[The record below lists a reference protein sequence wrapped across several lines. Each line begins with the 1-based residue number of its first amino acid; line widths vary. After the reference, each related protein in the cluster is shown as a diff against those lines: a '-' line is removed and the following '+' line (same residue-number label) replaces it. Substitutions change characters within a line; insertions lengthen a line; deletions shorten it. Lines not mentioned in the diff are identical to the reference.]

1 MLGYF
6 SLNFFMTPKKLIFAL
21 WTTVVLVALVVML
34 TPSNDGYREFAATQ
48 IAPAKPVAASAP
60 ADLPIAAAKKEA
72 NPAASASPVAAPA
85 ISLSGVSALL
95 ADASRATSPAAAPS
109 APIVANAK
117 PVATDEA
124 SKNPKPAE
132 TSGQWR
138 RASTVSKAEIEAAVV
153 RDEMTPQTATAFRSA
168 CNHDHDL
175 HFDAKGKPLYACS
188 MQIQV
193 GPDTTPITS
202 TPSYPLADTFKLHSR
217 STATRKIYLDF
228 NGHLTIG
235 TQWNVGRS
243 ATLTTPPFSLDAD
256 PAFSDAEKAVVQESF
271 RRIAEHFAPWD
282 VDVTT
287 EDPGVESLRKTST
300 GDLAYGIRVVIGPK
314 AFATGAAGIAYL
326 NSFNDSIDTPCFT
339 FADTGWSAATIAGV
353 TSHEVGHTVSLVHQG
368 QNPGDGEYFGGHGT
382 GALSWSPIMGN
393 GLRPVNQWAKGEYQ
407 DASSTQD
414 NLVAITTASSGIP
427 LVADDHGD
435 TEASATVV
443 PGTSVTG
450 GGVISSAS
458 DYDVFKIT
466 AGRGNVV
473 ITPKVSLTA
482 PNLRLEISVVSSTG
496 AILGTYTGAGTAG
509 NMAPAPITFFAPV
522 GGVYYLVFYGIGNGN
537 GVTEGYTDYGS
548 IGYYSFAASWQDFVQ
563 KPVAV
568 ITSDRTGGVRPVTVA
583 FDGGTSSDP
592 DGVVVGYS
600 WNFGDPAS
608 AGDNTS
614 TLRNPSHTYAAPGT
628 YTASLVVTDNQGNAS
643 AAATKVIT
651 VSGTALPNSVHVGS
665 MTGSWVRR
673 TNVEVAGTAII
684 RAVNQYG
691 QPLRYIAVY
700 VTVTGSASGKSAA
713 KTDANG
719 YVTIQMPKQR
729 SANPSTYTFTVTRL
743 VYQGYPYN
751 AAENLPL
758 PASVTI
764 TR

>member
-1 MLGYF
+1 MRPRRLIVLF
-6 SLNFFMTPKKLIFAL
+6 SLLFLTLIAGVSYL
-21 WTTVVLVALVVML
+21 SRSGEYV
-34 TPSNDGYREFAATQ
+34 EFAPVDVAVQ
-48 IAPAKPVAASAP
+48 VAPAAAPVA
-60 ADLPIAAAKKEA
+60 
-72 NPAASASPVAAPA
+72 PAASVSLAPAAPAVPVAAPA
-85 ISLSGVSALL
+85 VSLSGVSALL

-109 APIVANAK
+109 APMAGSTK
-117 PVATDEA
+117 PAATDEA

-132 TSGQWR
+132 TFGQWR
-138 RASTVSKAEIEAAVV
+138 RASTVSKAEIEAAVQ
-153 RDEMTPQTATAFRSA
+153 RDAMTPETAVAFRSA
-168 CNHDHDL
+168 CAHDHDL

-202 TPSYPLADTFKLHSR
+202 TPSYPLANTFKLHSR

-228 NGHLTIG
+228 DGHLTIG
-235 TQWNVGRS
+235 TQWNAGRS
-243 ATLTTPPFSLDAD
+243 ATLTTPPFSSDAD
-256 PAFSDAEKAVVQESF
+256 PAFSDAEKAIIQESF

-287 EDPGVESLRKTST
+287 EDPGVEGLRKTGA

-314 AFATGAAGIAYL
+314 AFTTSAAGIAYL

-339 FADTGWSAATIAGV
+339 FAEAGWSAALIAGV

-414 NLVAITTASSGIP
+414 NLVAIANTNSGIP
-427 LVADDHGD
+427 PIADDHGG
-435 TEASATVV
+435 TEANATVV
-443 PGTSVTG
+443 PGLSVTG
-450 GGVISSAS
+450 GGIISSAS
-458 DYDVFKIT
+458 DLDVFKIT
-466 AGRGNVV
+466 AGRGNIV
-473 ITPKVSLTA
+473 ITPKVSLVA

-496 AILGTYTGAGTAG
+496 VVLGTFNGAGTAG
-509 NMAPAPITFFAPV
+509 NMAPAPITFFAPA
-522 GGVYYLVFYGIGNGN
+522 GGVYYLVFNGIGNGD
-537 GVTEGYTDYGS
+537 GDTEGYTDYGS
-548 IGYYSFAASWQDFVQ
+548 IGYYSFTASWLDFVQ

-568 ITSDRTGGVRPVTVA
+568 ITSDRTGGVFPAAVA

-600 WNFGDPAS
+600 WDFGDPAS

-614 TLRNPSHTYAAPGT
+614 TLRNPSHTYAAPGV
-628 YTASLVVTDNQGNAS
+628 YTATLVVTDNQGNSS

-651 VSGTALPNSVHVGS
+651 VSGTALPNSVHVAS
-665 MTGSWVRR
+665 MTGSWVRM
-673 TNVEVAGTAII
+673 TNVEVAATARI

-691 QPLRYIAVY
+691 QPLRSIAVY

-719 YVTIQMPKQR
+719 YVTIQMRKQR
-729 SANPSTYTFTVTRL
+729 MTNPSTYTFTVTSL
-743 VYQGYPYN
+743 VRPGYPYI
-751 AAENLPL
+751 AADNQPL

>member
-1 MLGYF
+1 MRPRRLIVLF
-6 SLNFFMTPKKLIFAL
+6 SLLFLTLIAGVSYL
-21 WTTVVLVALVVML
+21 SRSGEYV
-34 TPSNDGYREFAATQ
+34 EFAPVDVAVQ
-48 IAPAKPVAASAP
+48 VAPAAAPVA
-60 ADLPIAAAKKEA
+60 
-72 NPAASASPVAAPA
+72 PAASVSLAPAAPAVPVAAPA
-85 ISLSGVSALL
+85 VSLSGVSALL

-109 APIVANAK
+109 APMAGSTK
-117 PVATDEA
+117 PAATDEA

-132 TSGQWR
+132 TFGQWR
-138 RASTVSKAEIEAAVV
+138 RASTVSKAEIEAAVQ
-153 RDEMTPQTATAFRSA
+153 RDAMTPETAVAFRSA
-168 CNHDHDL
+168 CAHDHDL

-202 TPSYPLADTFKLHSR
+202 TPSYPLANTFKLHSR

-228 NGHLTIG
+228 DGHLTIG
-235 TQWNVGRS
+235 TQWNAGRS
-243 ATLTTPPFSLDAD
+243 ATLTTPPFSSDAD
-256 PAFSDAEKAVVQESF
+256 PAFSDAEKAIIQESF

-287 EDPGVESLRKTST
+287 EDPGVEGLRKTGA

-314 AFATGAAGIAYL
+314 AFTTSAAGIAYL

-339 FADTGWSAATIAGV
+339 FAEAGWSAALIAGV

-414 NLVAITTASSGIP
+414 NLVAIANTNSGIP
-427 LVADDHGD
+427 PIADDHGG
-435 TEASATVV
+435 TEANATVV
-443 PGTSVTG
+443 PGLSVTG
-450 GGVISSAS
+450 GGIISSAS
-458 DYDVFKIT
+458 DLDVFKIT
-466 AGRGNVV
+466 AGRGNIV
-473 ITPKVSLTA
+473 ITPKVSLVA

-496 AILGTYTGAGTAG
+496 VVLGTFNGAGTAG
-509 NMAPAPITFFAPV
+509 NMAPAPITFFAPA
-522 GGVYYLVFYGIGNGN
+522 GGVYYLVFNGIGNGD
-537 GVTEGYTDYGS
+537 GDTEGYTDYGS
-548 IGYYSFAASWQDFVQ
+548 IGYYSFTASWLDFVQ

-568 ITSDRTGGVRPVTVA
+568 ITSDRTGGVFPAAVA

-600 WNFGDPAS
+600 WDFGDPAS

-614 TLRNPSHTYAAPGT
+614 TLRNPSHTYAAPGV
-628 YTASLVVTDNQGNAS
+628 YTATLVVTDNQGNSS

-651 VSGTALPNSVHVGS
+651 VSGSALPNSVHVAS
-665 MTGSWVRR
+665 MTGSWVRM
-673 TNVEVAGTAII
+673 TNVEVAATARI

-691 QPLRYIAVY
+691 QPLRSIAVY
-700 VTVTGSASGKSAA
+700 VTVTGSVSGKSAA

-719 YVTIQMPKQR
+719 YVTIQMRKQR
-729 SANPSTYTFTVTRL
+729 MTNPSTYTFTVTSL
-743 VYQGYPYN
+743 VRPGYPYI
-751 AAENLPL
+751 AADNQPL

>member
-1 MLGYF
+1 MSPRRLIVLF
-6 SLNFFMTPKKLIFAL
+6 SLLFLTLIAGVSYL
-21 WTTVVLVALVVML
+21 
-34 TPSNDGYREFAATQ
+34 SNSGEYFEFA
-48 IAPAKPVAASAP
+48 PVDVAVQVA
-60 ADLPIAAAKKEA
+60 
-72 NPAASASPVAAPA
+72 PVAAPA
-85 ISLSGVSALL
+85 APAASVSLAPAANAAAPAVSLSGVSALL

-109 APIVANAK
+109 APMAGSTK

-153 RDEMTPQTATAFRSA
+153 RDAMTPETAVAFRSA
-168 CNHDHDL
+168 CGHDHDL

-228 NGHLTIG
+228 DGHLTIG
-235 TQWNVGRS
+235 TQWNVGQS

-271 RRIAEHFAPWD
+271 RRIAEHYAPWD

-287 EDPGVESLRKTST
+287 EDPGVEGLRKTGA

-314 AFATGAAGIAYL
+314 AFTTSAAGIAYL

-339 FADTGWSAATIAGV
+339 FAEAGWSAALIAGV

-414 NLVAITTASSGIP
+414 NLVAIANTNSGIP
-427 LVADDHGD
+427 PIADDHGD
-435 TEASATVV
+435 TEANATVV
-443 PGTSVTG
+443 PGLSVTG
-450 GGVISSAS
+450 GGIISSAS

-466 AGRGNVV
+466 AGRGNIV
-473 ITPKVSLTA
+473 ITPKVSLVA

-496 AILGTYTGAGTAG
+496 VVLGTFTGAGTAG
-509 NMAPAPITFFAPV
+509 NMAPAPITFFAPA
-522 GGVYYLVFYGIGNGN
+522 GGVYYLVFYGIGNGD
-537 GVTEGYTDYGS
+537 GVTSGYTDYGS
-548 IGYYSFAASWQDFVQ
+548 VGYYSFTASWLDFVQ

-608 AGDNTS
+608 AGDNSS
-614 TLRNPSHTYAAPGT
+614 TLQNPSHTYAAPGV
-628 YTASLVVTDNQGNAS
+628 YTASLVVTDNQGNSS
-643 AAATKVIT
+643 AAATMVIT
-651 VSGTALPNSVHVGS
+651 VSGTALPNSVHVAS
-665 MTGSWVRR
+665 MTGSWVRM
-673 TNVEVAGTAII
+673 TNVEVAGTAVI

-691 QPLRYIAVY
+691 QPLRSIAVY
-700 VTVTGSASGKSAA
+700 VTVTGSVSGKAAA

-719 YVTIQMPKQR
+719 YVTIQMRKQR
-729 SANPSTYTFTVTRL
+729 MTNPSTYTFTVTSL
-743 VYQGYPYN
+743 VYPAYSYK
-751 AAENLPL
+751 AADNQPL

>member
-1 MLGYF
+1 MPSYF

-48 IAPAKPVAASAP
+48 VAPAKQVAASAP

-72 NPAASASPVAAPA
+72 NPAAAASASPVAAPA
-85 ISLSGVSALL
+85 ISLSGVSTLL
-95 ADASRATSPAAAPS
+95 ADASRATPPAAAPS
-109 APIVANAK
+109 APIAANA
-117 PVATDEA
+117 
-124 SKNPKPAE
+124 KPAE

-138 RASTVSKAEIEAAVV
+138 RASTVSKAEIEAAVL
-153 RDEMTPQTATAFRSA
+153 RDEMTPQTAVAFRSA
-168 CNHDHDL
+168 CNHDPDL

-228 NGHLTIG
+228 DGHLTIG
-235 TQWNVGRS
+235 TQWNDGRS

-339 FADTGWSAATIAGV
+339 FAEAGWSAELIAGV

-522 GGVYYLVFYGIGNGN
+522 GGVYYLVFYGIGNGD

-643 AAATKVIT
+643 AAATQVIT

>member
-1 MLGYF
+1 MAG
-6 SLNFFMTPKKLIFAL
+6 STK
-21 WTTVVLVALVVML
+21 
-34 TPSNDGYREFAATQ
+34 S
-48 IAPAKPVAASAP
+48 VAA
-60 ADLPIAAAKKEA
+60 
-72 NPAASASPVAAPA
+72 
-85 ISLSGVSALL
+85 
-95 ADASRATSPAAAPS
+95 
-109 APIVANAK
+109 
-117 PVATDEA
+117 DET

-138 RASTVSKAEIEAAVV
+138 RASTVSKAEIEAAIQ
-153 RDEMTPQTATAFRSA
+153 RDAMTPETAVAFRSA
-168 CNHDHDL
+168 CGHDHDL

-228 NGHLTIG
+228 DGHLTIG
-235 TQWNVGRS
+235 TQWNAGRS

-287 EDPGVESLRKTST
+287 EDPGVEGLRKTGG

-339 FADTGWSAATIAGV
+339 FAEAGWSAELIAGV

-414 NLVAITTASSGIP
+414 NLVAIANLTSGIP
-427 LVADDHGD
+427 LVADDHGG
-435 TEASATVV
+435 TLAAATVA
-443 PGTSVTG
+443 PGLSVTG
-450 GGVISSAS
+450 GGVISSAL
-458 DYDVFKIT
+458 DLDLFKFT
-466 AGRGNVV
+466 AGRGNIV
-473 ITPKVSLTA
+473 ITPKVSLFA
-482 PNLRLEISVVSSTG
+482 PNLRLQIRVLNSTG
-496 AILGTYTGAGTAG
+496 TVLGTFTGAGTAG
-509 NMAPAPITFFAPV
+509 NMAPAPITFFAPT
-522 GGVYYLVFYGIGNGN
+522 GGVYYLELKGIGNGD
-537 GVTEGYTDYGS
+537 GITSGYTDYGS
-548 IGYYSFAASWQDFVQ
+548 IGIYSFVASWQDFIQ
-563 KPVAV
+563 KPVAA
-568 ITSDRTGGVRPVTVA
+568 ITSDRTGGVFPVTVA

-608 AGDNTS
+608 ASANTS

-628 YTASLVVTDNQGNAS
+628 YTASLVVTDNQGNVS
-643 AAATKVIT
+643 AAATQAINVT
-651 VSGTALPNSVHVGS
+651 GSALPKSINVASV
-665 MTGSWVRR
+665 TGSWVRM
-673 TNVEVAGTAII
+673 TNVEVAATATI

-691 QPLRYIAVY
+691 QPLRSVAVY
-700 VTVTGSASGKSAA
+700 VTVSGSASGKAAA

-719 YVTIQMPKQR
+719 YVTIQMRKQR
-729 SANPSTYTFTVTRL
+729 MTNPSTYTFTVTRL
-743 VYQGYPYN
+743 VYPAYPYI
-751 AAENLPL
+751 AADNLPST
-758 PASVTI
+758 ASVTI

>member
-1 MLGYF
+1 MRPRRLIVLF
-6 SLNFFMTPKKLIFAL
+6 SLLFLTLIAGVSYL
-21 WTTVVLVALVVML
+21 SRSGEYV
-34 TPSNDGYREFAATQ
+34 EFAPVDVAVQ
-48 IAPAKPVAASAP
+48 VAPAAAPVA
-60 ADLPIAAAKKEA
+60 
-72 NPAASASPVAAPA
+72 PAASVSLAPAAPAVPVAAPA
-85 ISLSGVSALL
+85 VSLSGVSALL

-109 APIVANAK
+109 APMAGSTK
-117 PVATDEA
+117 PAATDEA

-132 TSGQWR
+132 TFGQWR
-138 RASTVSKAEIEAAVV
+138 RASTVSKAEIEAAVQ
-153 RDEMTPQTATAFRSA
+153 RDAMTPETAVAFRSA
-168 CNHDHDL
+168 CAHDHDL

-202 TPSYPLADTFKLHSR
+202 TPSYPLANTFKLHSR

-228 NGHLTIG
+228 DGHLTIG
-235 TQWNVGRS
+235 TQWNAGRS
-243 ATLTTPPFSLDAD
+243 ATLTTPPFSSDAD
-256 PAFSDAEKAVVQESF
+256 PAFSDAEKAIIQESF

-287 EDPGVESLRKTST
+287 EDPGVEGLRKTGA

-314 AFATGAAGIAYL
+314 AFTTSAAGIAYL

-339 FADTGWSAATIAGV
+339 FAEAGWSAALIAGV

-414 NLVAITTASSGIP
+414 NLVAIANTNSGIP
-427 LVADDHGD
+427 PIADDHGG
-435 TEASATVV
+435 TEANATVV
-443 PGTSVTG
+443 PGLSVTG
-450 GGVISSAS
+450 GGIISSAA
-458 DYDVFKIT
+458 DLDVFKIT
-466 AGRGNVV
+466 AGRGNIV
-473 ITPKVSLTA
+473 ITPKVSLVA

-496 AILGTYTGAGTAG
+496 VVLGTFNGAGTAG
-509 NMAPAPITFFAPV
+509 NMAPAPITFFAPA
-522 GGVYYLVFYGIGNGN
+522 GGVYYLVFNGIGNGD
-537 GVTEGYTDYGS
+537 GDTEGYTDYGS
-548 IGYYSFAASWQDFVQ
+548 IGYYSFTASWLDFVQ

-568 ITSDRTGGVRPVTVA
+568 ITSDRTGGVFPAAVA

-614 TLRNPSHTYAAPGT
+614 TLRNPSHTYAAPGV
-628 YTASLVVTDNQGNAS
+628 YTATLVVTDNQGNSS

-651 VSGTALPNSVHVGS
+651 VSGSALPNSVHVAS
-665 MTGSWVRR
+665 MTGSWVRM
-673 TNVEVAGTAII
+673 TNVEVAATARI

-691 QPLRYIAVY
+691 QPLRSIAVY

-719 YVTIQMPKQR
+719 YVTIQMRKQR
-729 SANPSTYTFTVTRL
+729 MTNPSTYTFTVTSL
-743 VYQGYPYN
+743 VRPGYPYI
-751 AAENLPL
+751 AADNQPL

-764 TR
+764 SR

>member
-6 SLNFFMTPKKLIFAL
+6 SLNFIMTPKKLIFAL

-48 IAPAKPVAASAP
+48 IAPAKLVAAAAP
-60 ADLPIAAAKKEA
+60 ADLPIATAKKEA

-95 ADASRATSPAAAPS
+95 ADASRATSPVANAQPS
-109 APIVANAK
+109 APTLV
-117 PVATDEA
+117 PVPVNA
-124 SKNPKPAE
+124 SKDARLAGA
-132 TSGQWR
+132 SRHWR

-153 RDEMTPQTATAFRSA
+153 RDEMTPQTAVAFRSA
-168 CNHDHDL
+168 CGHDHDL
-175 HFDAKGKPLYACS
+175 HFDSKGRPLYSCS
-188 MQIQV
+188 MKIQV

-217 STATRKIYLDF
+217 PTATRKIYLDF
-228 NGHLTIG
+228 DGHVTPAGI
-235 TQWNVGRS
+235 WN
-243 ATLTTPPFSLDAD
+243 DASD
-256 PAFSDAEKAVVQESF
+256 PDLVNAPWSIDGAPGFSDVEKAVVQEAF
-271 RRIAEHFAPWD
+271 RRVAEHFAPWN

-300 GDLAYGIRVVIGPK
+300 GDLNYGIRVVIGAVAGEAGGVAYINSFSWGVDAPCFVYTE
-314 AFATGAAGIAYL
+314 AGYGANEIAGIA
-326 NSFNDSIDTPCFT
+326 
-339 FADTGWSAATIAGV
+339 
-353 TSHEVGHTVSLVHQG
+353 SHEVGHTVSLVHQG

-414 NLVAITTASSGIP
+414 NLVAIANLTSGIP
-427 LVADDHGD
+427 LVADDHGG
-435 TEASATVV
+435 TLAAATVA
-443 PGTSVTG
+443 PGLSVTG

-458 DYDVFKIT
+458 DLDLFKFT
-466 AGRGNVV
+466 AGRGNIV
-473 ITPKVSLTA
+473 ITPKVSLFA
-482 PNLRLEISVVSSTG
+482 PNLRLQIRVLNSTG
-496 AILGTYTGAGTAG
+496 TVLGTFTGAGTAG
-509 NMAPAPITFFAPV
+509 NMAPAPITFFAPT
-522 GGVYYLVFYGIGNGN
+522 GGVYYLELKGIGNGD
-537 GVTEGYTDYGS
+537 GITSGYTDYGS
-548 IGYYSFAASWQDFVQ
+548 IGIYSFVASWQDFIQ
-563 KPVAV
+563 KPVAA
-568 ITSDRTGGVRPVTVA
+568 ITSDRTGGVFPVTVA

-628 YTASLVVTDNQGNAS
+628 YTASLVVTDNQGNVS
-643 AAATKVIT
+643 AAATQVIT
-651 VSGTALPNSVHVGS
+651 VSGTALANSVHVGS

-673 TNVEVAGTAII
+673 TNVEVAGTATI

-691 QPLRYIAVY
+691 QPLRYVAVY
-700 VTVTGSASGKSAA
+700 VTVTGSASGKAAA

-719 YVTIQMPKQR
+719 FITIQMPKQR
-729 SANPSTYTFTVTRL
+729 TAKPSTYTFTVTRL
-743 VYQGYPYN
+743 VYPGYPYV
-751 AAENLPL
+751 AADNLPL
-758 PASVTI
+758 SASVTI

>member
-1 MLGYF
+1 MRTSRLIVLA
-6 SLNFFMTPKKLIFAL
+6 SLFFLTLIAGVSYL
-21 WTTVVLVALVVML
+21 SRSGEYV
-34 TPSNDGYREFAATQ
+34 EFAPVDVAVQVAPPAT
-48 IAPAKPVAASAP
+48 PASAP
-60 ADLPIAAAKKEA
+60 AAPVSLA
-72 NPAASASPVAAPA
+72 PAAPDAVPA
-85 ISLSGVSALL
+85 VSLSGVSALL

-109 APIVANAK
+109 APMAGSTK

-153 RDEMTPQTATAFRSA
+153 RDEMTPQTAAAFRAA
-168 CNHDHDL
+168 CGHDHDL

-188 MQIQV
+188 MKIQV

-202 TPSYPLADTFKLHSR
+202 TPSYPLVDTFKLHSR

-228 NGHLTIG
+228 DGHTTSG
-235 TQWNVGRS
+235 TQWNNSWRGG
-243 ATLTTPPFSLDAD
+243 ADFTTPAFSSDGS
-256 PAFSDAEKAVVQESF
+256 PAFSDAEKAIVQEAF
-271 RRIAEHFAPWD
+271 RRVAEHFAPWN

-287 EDPGVESLRKTST
+287 EDPGIEGLRKTGA
-300 GDLAYGIRVVIGPK
+300 GDLAYGIRVVIGPDVN
-314 AFATGAAGIAYL
+314 ATGAGGIAYL
-326 NSFNDSIDTPCFT
+326 NSFNDSIDTPCFIFT
-339 FADTGWSAATIAGV
+339 SGSSDASYVAGV

-368 QNPGDGEYFGGHGT
+368 QSPGTGEYFSGHGT

-393 GLRPVNQWAKGEYQ
+393 GLRPVNQWAKGEYLN
-407 DASSTQD
+407 ATSTQD
-414 NLVAITTASSGIP
+414 NLVAIANTNSGIP

-443 PGTSVTG
+443 PGISMTG

-473 ITPKVSLTA
+473 ITPKVSLVA
-482 PNLRLEISVVSSTG
+482 PNLRLEIGVVSSTG
-496 AILGTYTGAGTAG
+496 VVLGTFTGAGTAG
-509 NMAPAPITFFAPV
+509 NMAPAPITFFAPA
-522 GGVYYLVFYGIGNGN
+522 GGVYYLVFYGIGNGG
-537 GVTEGYTDYGS
+537 GVTSGYTDYGS
-548 IGYYSFAASWQDFVQ
+548 VGYYSFTASWMDFVQ

-614 TLRNPSHTYAAPGT
+614 TLRNPSHTYAAPGV
-628 YTASLVVTDNQGNAS
+628 YTASLVVTDNQGNSS
-643 AAATKVIT
+643 AAATMVIT
-651 VSGTALPNSVHVGS
+651 VSGIALPNSVHVAS
-665 MTGSWVRR
+665 MTGSWVRM
-673 TNVEVAGTAII
+673 TNVEVAGTAVI

-691 QPLRYIAVY
+691 QPLRSIAVY
-700 VTVTGSASGKSAA
+700 VTVTGSVSGKAAA

-719 YVTIQMPKQR
+719 YVTIQMRKQR
-729 SANPSTYTFTVTRL
+729 MTNPSTYTFTVTSL
-743 VYQGYPYN
+743 VYPSYPYN
-751 AAENLPL
+751 AAGNTPS
-758 PASVTI
+758 PAAVTI
-764 TR
+764 SR

>member
-1 MLGYF
+1 
-6 SLNFFMTPKKLIFAL
+6 MTPKKLIFAL

-48 IAPAKPVAASAP
+48 VAPAKQVAALAP
-60 ADLPIAAAKKEA
+60 ADLSIAAAKKEA
-72 NPAASASPVAAPA
+72 NPAASPVAAPA

-95 ADASRATSPAAAPS
+95 ADASRTTPPAAAPS
-109 APIVANAK
+109 SPMAGSTK

-124 SKNPKPAE
+124 SKNPKSVE

-138 RASTVSKAEIEAAVV
+138 RASTVSKAEIEAAVQ
-153 RDEMTPQTATAFRSA
+153 RDAMTPETAVAFRSA
-168 CNHDHDL
+168 CAHDHDL

-202 TPSYPLADTFKLHSR
+202 TPSYPLANTFKLHSR

-228 NGHLTIG
+228 DGHLTIG
-235 TQWNVGRS
+235 TQWNAGRS
-243 ATLTTPPFSLDAD
+243 ATLTTPPFSSDAD
-256 PAFSDAEKAVVQESF
+256 PAFSDAEKAIIQESF

-287 EDPGVESLRKTST
+287 EDPGVEGLRKTSA

-314 AFATGAAGIAYL
+314 AFTTSAAGIAYL

-339 FADTGWSAATIAGV
+339 FAEAGWSAALIAGV

-368 QNPGDGEYFGGHGT
+368 QNPGDGEYFGGHGS

-393 GLRPVNQWAKGEYQ
+393 GLRPVNQWAKGEYE

-414 NLVAITTASSGIP
+414 NLVAIANTNSGVP

-435 TEASATVV
+435 TLASATVV
-443 PGTSVTG
+443 PGLSVTG

-458 DYDVFKIT
+458 DADLFKIT

-473 ITPKVSLTA
+473 ITPKVSLIA
-482 PNLRLEISVVSSTG
+482 PNLRLQIRVLSSTG
-496 AILGTYTGAGTAG
+496 EILGTFTGAGTAG
-509 NMAPAPITFFAPV
+509 NMAPSLITFNAPV
-522 GGVYYLVFYGIGNGN
+522 GGVYYLQFWGIGNGD
-537 GVTEGYTDYGS
+537 GFTEGYTDYGS
-548 IGYYSFAASWQDFVQ
+548 IGYYSFAASWEDFIQ

-568 ITSDRTGGVRPVTVA
+568 ITSNASGGLRPVAVA
-583 FDGGTSSDP
+583 FDGRSSSDP

-608 AGDNTS
+608 LGDNTS
-614 TLRNPSHTYAAPGT
+614 TLANPTHTYSGAPGT
-628 YTASLVVTDNQGNAS
+628 YTATLVVTDNQGNAS

-651 VSGTALPNSVHVGS
+651 VSGTALANSIHVEAMS
-665 MTGSWVRR
+665 ASWVRR
-673 TNVEVAGTAII
+673 TRVEVAGTCVI

-691 QPLRYIAVY
+691 YPLRYVAVY
-700 VTVTGSASGKSAA
+700 VNVSGSVTGKAAA
-713 KTDANG
+713 KTDVNG
-719 YVTIQMPKQR
+719 YVTIQMPKQL
-729 SANPSTYTFTVTRL
+729 SAKPSTYTFTVTSL
-743 VYQGYPYN
+743 VFNGFPY
-751 AAENLPL
+751 L
-758 PASVTI
+758 PADNTPSPATVTI

>member
-1 MLGYF
+1 
-6 SLNFFMTPKKLIFAL
+6 PV
-21 WTTVVLVALVVML
+21 TV
-34 TPSNDGYREFAATQ
+34 AT
-48 IAPAKPVAASAP
+48 S
-60 ADLPIAAAKKEA
+60 
-72 NPAASASPVAAPA
+72 AAPA

-95 ADASRATSPAAAPS
+95 ADASLAKPPEAAPS
-109 APIVANAK
+109 APMAGSTK
-117 PVATDEA
+117 PVAADEA

-138 RASTVSKAEIEAAVV
+138 RASTVSKAEIEAAVL
-153 RDEMTPQTATAFRSA
+153 RDEMTPQTAVAFRSA
-168 CNHDHDL
+168 CNHDPDL

-217 STATRKIYLDF
+217 SKATRKIYLDF
-228 NGHLTIG
+228 DGHLTIG
-235 TQWNVGRS
+235 TQWNSGRS

-287 EDPGVESLRKTST
+287 EDPGVEGLRKTVG

-314 AFATGAAGIAYL
+314 AFDTSAAGIAYV
-326 NSFNDSIDTPCFT
+326 NSFSDNIDTPCFT
-339 FADTGWSAATIAGV
+339 FAESSWSAALIAGV
-353 TSHEVGHTVSLVHQG
+353 TSHEVGHTVSLMHHG
-368 QNPGDGEYFGGHGT
+368 QSPGDGPYFGGHGS

-393 GLRPVNQWAKGEYQ
+393 GLRPVNQWSKGEYM
-407 DASSTQD
+407 DANNSTQD
-414 NLVAITTASSGIP
+414 DLVAIANTFSGVP

-435 TEASATVV
+435 TLANATVA
-443 PGTSVTG
+443 PGLSVTG

-458 DYDVFKIT
+458 DLDLFKFT
-466 AGRGNVV
+466 AGRGNIV
-473 ITPKVSLTA
+473 ITPKVSLFA
-482 PNLRLEISVVSSTG
+482 PNLRLQIRVLSSTG
-496 AILGTYTGAGTAG
+496 AILGTFTGAGTAG
-509 NMAPAPITFFAPV
+509 NMAPAPITFFAPT
-522 GGVYYLVFYGIGNGN
+522 GGVYYLELKGIGNGD
-537 GVTEGYTDYGS
+537 GITSGYTDYGS
-548 IGYYSFAASWQDFVQ
+548 IGIYSFVASWQDFIQ

-568 ITSDRTGGVRPVTVA
+568 ITSDRTGGAFPVTVA

-614 TLRNPSHTYAAPGT
+614 TLRNPSHTYAAPGA
-628 YTASLVVTDNQGNAS
+628 YTATLVVTDNQGNVS
-643 AAATKVIT
+643 AAATQAINVT
-651 VSGTALPNSVHVGS
+651 GSALPKSINVAS

-673 TNVEVAGTAII
+673 TNVEVAGTATI

-691 QPLRYIAVY
+691 QPLRSIAVY
-700 VTVTGSASGKSAA
+700 VTVTGSASGKAAA

-729 SANPSTYTFTVTRL
+729 MTNSSTYTFTVTSL
-743 VYQGYPYN
+743 VYPLYPYN
-751 AAENLPL
+751 AAANMPS

>member
-1 MLGYF
+1 
-6 SLNFFMTPKKLIFAL
+6 
-21 WTTVVLVALVVML
+21 
-34 TPSNDGYREFAATQ
+34 
-48 IAPAKPVAASAP
+48 
-60 ADLPIAAAKKEA
+60 
-72 NPAASASPVAAPA
+72 
-85 ISLSGVSALL
+85 
-95 ADASRATSPAAAPS
+95 
-109 APIVANAK
+109 
-117 PVATDEA
+117 
-124 SKNPKPAE
+124 
-132 TSGQWR
+132 
-138 RASTVSKAEIEAAVV
+138 
-153 RDEMTPQTATAFRSA
+153 
-168 CNHDHDL
+168 
-175 HFDAKGKPLYACS
+175 
-188 MQIQV
+188 
-193 GPDTTPITS
+193 
-202 TPSYPLADTFKLHSR
+202 
-217 STATRKIYLDF
+217 
-228 NGHLTIG
+228 
-235 TQWNVGRS
+235 
-243 ATLTTPPFSLDAD
+243 
-256 PAFSDAEKAVVQESF
+256 
-271 RRIAEHFAPWD
+271 
-282 VDVTT
+282 
-287 EDPGVESLRKTST
+287 
-300 GDLAYGIRVVIGPK
+300 
-314 AFATGAAGIAYL
+314 
-326 NSFNDSIDTPCFT
+326 
-339 FADTGWSAATIAGV
+339 
-353 TSHEVGHTVSLVHQG
+353 
-368 QNPGDGEYFGGHGT
+368 
-382 GALSWSPIMGN
+382 MGN

-414 NLVAITTASSGIP
+414 NLVAIANLTSGIP
-427 LVADDHGD
+427 LVADDHGG
-435 TEASATVV
+435 TLAAATVA
-443 PGTSVTG
+443 PGLSVTG

-458 DYDVFKIT
+458 DLDLFKFT
-466 AGRGNVV
+466 AGRGNIV
-473 ITPKVSLTA
+473 ITPKVSLFA
-482 PNLRLEISVVSSTG
+482 PNLRLQIRVLNSTG
-496 AILGTYTGAGTAG
+496 TVLGTFTGAGTAG
-509 NMAPAPITFFAPV
+509 NMAPAPITFFAPT
-522 GGVYYLVFYGIGNGN
+522 GGVYYLELKGIGNGD
-537 GVTEGYTDYGS
+537 GITSGYTDYGS
-548 IGYYSFAASWQDFVQ
+548 IGIYSFVASWQDFIQ
-563 KPVAV
+563 KPVAA

-643 AAATKVIT
+643 AAATQVIT

>member
-1 MLGYF
+1 MRPRRLIVLF
-6 SLNFFMTPKKLIFAL
+6 SLLFLTLIAGVSYL
-21 WTTVVLVALVVML
+21 SRSGEYV
-34 TPSNDGYREFAATQ
+34 EFAPVDVAVQ
-48 IAPAKPVAASAP
+48 VAPAAAPVA
-60 ADLPIAAAKKEA
+60 
-72 NPAASASPVAAPA
+72 PAASVSLAPAAPAVPVAAPA
-85 ISLSGVSALL
+85 VSLSGVSALL

-109 APIVANAK
+109 APMAGSTK
-117 PVATDEA
+117 PAATDEA

-132 TSGQWR
+132 TFGQWR
-138 RASTVSKAEIEAAVV
+138 RASTVSKAEIEAAVQ
-153 RDEMTPQTATAFRSA
+153 RDAMTPETAVAFRSA
-168 CNHDHDL
+168 CAHDHDL

-202 TPSYPLADTFKLHSR
+202 TPSYPLANTFKLHSR

-228 NGHLTIG
+228 DGHLTIG
-235 TQWNVGRS
+235 TQWNAGRS
-243 ATLTTPPFSLDAD
+243 ATLTTPPFSSDAD
-256 PAFSDAEKAVVQESF
+256 PAFSDAEKAIIQESF

-287 EDPGVESLRKTST
+287 EDPGVEGLRKTSA
-300 GDLAYGIRVVIGPK
+300 GDLAYGIRVLIGPK
-314 AFATGAAGIAYL
+314 AFATTAAGIAYL

-339 FADTGWSAATIAGV
+339 FAEAGWSAALIAGV

-414 NLVAITTASSGIP
+414 NLVAIANTNSGIP
-427 LVADDHGD
+427 PIADDHGD
-435 TEASATVV
+435 TEANATVV
-443 PGTSVTG
+443 PGLSVTG
-450 GGVISSAS
+450 GGIISSAS
-458 DYDVFKIT
+458 DLDVFKIT
-466 AGRGNVV
+466 AGRGNIV
-473 ITPKVSLTA
+473 ITPKVSLVA

-496 AILGTYTGAGTAG
+496 VVLGTFNGAGTAG
-509 NMAPAPITFFAPV
+509 NMAPAPITFFAPA
-522 GGVYYLVFYGIGNGN
+522 GGVYYLVFYGIGNGD

-548 IGYYSFAASWQDFVQ
+548 IGYYSFTASWLDFVQ

-568 ITSDRTGGVRPVTVA
+568 ITSDRTGGVFPAAVA

-600 WNFGDPAS
+600 WDFGDPAS

-614 TLRNPSHTYAAPGT
+614 TLRNPSHTYAAPGV
-628 YTASLVVTDNQGNAS
+628 YTATLVVTDNQGNSS

-651 VSGTALPNSVHVGS
+651 VSGSALPNSVHVAS
-665 MTGSWVRR
+665 MTGSWVRM
-673 TNVEVAGTAII
+673 TNVEVAATARI

-691 QPLRYIAVY
+691 QPLRSIAVY
-700 VTVTGSASGKSAA
+700 VTVTGSVSGKSAA

-719 YVTIQMPKQR
+719 YVTIQMRKQR
-729 SANPSTYTFTVTRL
+729 MTNPSTYTFTVTSL
-743 VYQGYPYN
+743 VRPGYPYI
-751 AAENLPL
+751 AADNQPL

>member
-1 MLGYF
+1 MSPRRLIVLF
-6 SLNFFMTPKKLIFAL
+6 SLLFLTLISGVSYL
-21 WTTVVLVALVVML
+21 
-34 TPSNDGYREFAATQ
+34 SNSGEYFEFA
-48 IAPAKPVAASAP
+48 PVDVAVQVA
-60 ADLPIAAAKKEA
+60 
-72 NPAASASPVAAPA
+72 PVAAPA
-85 ISLSGVSALL
+85 APAASVSLAPAANAAAPAVSLSGVSALL

-109 APIVANAK
+109 APMAGSTK
-117 PVATDEA
+117 PVATDES

-153 RDEMTPQTATAFRSA
+153 RDAMTPETAVAFRSA
-168 CNHDHDL
+168 CGHDHDL

-228 NGHLTIG
+228 DGHLTIG
-235 TQWNVGRS
+235 TQWNVGQS

-271 RRIAEHFAPWD
+271 RRIAEHYAPWD

-287 EDPGVESLRKTST
+287 EDPGVEGLRKTGA

-314 AFATGAAGIAYL
+314 AFTTSAAGIAYL

-339 FADTGWSAATIAGV
+339 FAEAGWSAALIAGV

-414 NLVAITTASSGIP
+414 NLVAIANTNSGIP
-427 LVADDHGD
+427 PIADDHGD
-435 TEASATVV
+435 TEANATVV
-443 PGTSVTG
+443 PGLSVTG
-450 GGVISSAS
+450 GGIISSAS

-466 AGRGNVV
+466 AGRGNIV
-473 ITPKVSLTA
+473 ITPKVSLVA

-496 AILGTYTGAGTAG
+496 VVLGTFTGAGTAG
-509 NMAPAPITFFAPV
+509 NMAPAPITFFAPA
-522 GGVYYLVFYGIGNGN
+522 GGVYYLVFYGIGNGD
-537 GVTEGYTDYGS
+537 GVTSGYTDYGS
-548 IGYYSFAASWQDFVQ
+548 VGYYSFTASWLDFVQ

-608 AGDNTS
+608 AGDNSS
-614 TLRNPSHTYAAPGT
+614 TLQNPSHTYAAPGV
-628 YTASLVVTDNQGNAS
+628 YTASLVVTDNQGNSS
-643 AAATKVIT
+643 AAATMVIT
-651 VSGTALPNSVHVGS
+651 VSGTALPNSVHVAS
-665 MTGSWVRR
+665 MTGSWVRM
-673 TNVEVAGTAII
+673 TNVEVAGTAVI

-691 QPLRYIAVY
+691 QPLRSIAVY
-700 VTVTGSASGKSAA
+700 VTVTGSVSGKAAA

-719 YVTIQMPKQR
+719 YVTIQMRKQR
-729 SANPSTYTFTVTRL
+729 MTNPSTYTFTVTSL
-743 VYQGYPYN
+743 VYPAYPYK
-751 AAENLPL
+751 AADNQPL

>member
-1 MLGYF
+1 MLGNF

-21 WTTVVLVALVVML
+21 WTVVVLVALVVML

-95 ADASRATSPAAAPS
+95 ADASRATPPAAAPS
-109 APIVANAK
+109 APIVANA
-117 PVATDEA
+117 
-124 SKNPKPAE
+124 KPAE

-168 CNHDHDL
+168 CGHDHDL

-217 STATRKIYLDF
+217 LTATRKIYLDF
-228 NGHLTIG
+228 DGHLTIG
-235 TQWNVGRS
+235 TRWNNGRS

-287 EDPGVESLRKTST
+287 EDPGVDSLRKTST
-300 GDLAYGIRVVIGPK
+300 GDLNYGIRVVIGPE
-314 AFATGAAGIAYL
+314 AFDTAAAGIAYL

-339 FADTGWSAATIAGV
+339 FAEAGWSAAMIAGV

-414 NLVAITTASSGIP
+414 NLVAIANVTSGIP

-435 TEASATVV
+435 TEATATVV

-450 GGVISSAS
+450 GGVISSEF

-496 AILGTYTGAGTAG
+496 EILGTFTGAGTAG

-522 GGVYYLVFYGIGNGN
+522 GGVYYLAFYGIGNGN

-548 IGYYSFAASWQDFVQ
+548 IGYYSFAASWQDFIQ

-583 FDGGTSSDP
+583 FDGGSSSDP
-592 DGVVVGYS
+592 DGLVVGYS

-608 AGDNTS
+608 AGANTS

-651 VSGTALPNSVHVGS
+651 VTGNAIPNSVHVDS

-673 TNVEVAGTAII
+673 TNVEVAGTATI

>member
-1 MLGYF
+1 MRPRRLVVLF
-6 SLNFFMTPKKLIFAL
+6 SLLFLTLIAGVSYL
-21 WTTVVLVALVVML
+21 SRSGEYV
-34 TPSNDGYREFAATQ
+34 EFAPVDVAVQ
-48 IAPAKPVAASAP
+48 VAPP
-60 ADLPIAAAKKEA
+60 
-72 NPAASASPVAAPA
+72 AAPA
-85 ISLSGVSALL
+85 APLSLAPAAPAAPAPVAVPAVSLSGVSALL

-109 APIVANAK
+109 APMAGSTK
-117 PVATDEA
+117 PVATDDA

-153 RDEMTPQTATAFRSA
+153 RDAMTPETAVAFRSA
-168 CNHDHDL
+168 CGHDHDL

-228 NGHLTIG
+228 DGHLTIG

-243 ATLTTPPFSLDAD
+243 ATLTTPPFSSDANPD
-256 PAFSDAEKAVVQESF
+256 FNDAEKAIIQESF

-287 EDPGVESLRKTST
+287 EDPGVEGLRKTSA

-314 AFATGAAGIAYL
+314 AFTTSAAGIAYL

-339 FADTGWSAATIAGV
+339 FAEAGWSAALIAGV

-414 NLVAITTASSGIP
+414 NLVAIANTNSGIP

-443 PGTSVTG
+443 PGISMTG

-458 DYDVFKIT
+458 DIDVLKIT
-466 AGRGNVV
+466 AGRGNIV
-473 ITPKVSLTA
+473 ITPKVSLVA

-496 AILGTYTGAGTAG
+496 VVLGTFTGAGTAG
-509 NMAPAPITFFAPV
+509 NMAPAPITFFAPA
-522 GGVYYLVFYGIGNGN
+522 GGVYYLVFNGIGNGD
-537 GVTEGYTDYGS
+537 GVTSGYTDYGS
-548 IGYYSFAASWQDFVQ
+548 IGYYSFTASWMDFVQ
-563 KPVAV
+563 KPVAA

-614 TLRNPSHTYAAPGT
+614 TLRNPSHTYAAPGVF
-628 YTASLVVTDNQGNAS
+628 TASLVVTDNQGNSS
-643 AAATKVIT
+643 AAATMVIT
-651 VSGTALPNSVHVGS
+651 VSGTALPNSVHVAS
-665 MTGSWVRR
+665 MTGSWVRM
-673 TNVEVAGTAII
+673 TNLEVAGTARI

-691 QPLRYIAVY
+691 QPLRSIAVY
-700 VTVTGSASGKSAA
+700 VTVTGSVSGKAAA

-719 YVTIQMPKQR
+719 YVTIQMRKQR
-729 SANPSTYTFTVTRL
+729 MTNPSTYTFTVTSL
-743 VYQGYPYN
+743 VYPAYPYKP
-751 AAENLPL
+751 AENLPL

>member
-1 MLGYF
+1 MRPRRLIVLF
-6 SLNFFMTPKKLIFAL
+6 SLLFLMLIAGVSYL
-21 WTTVVLVALVVML
+21 SRSGEYV
-34 TPSNDGYREFAATQ
+34 EFAPVDVAVQ
-48 IAPAKPVAASAP
+48 VAPAAAPVA
-60 ADLPIAAAKKEA
+60 
-72 NPAASASPVAAPA
+72 PAASVSLAPAAPAVPVAAPA
-85 ISLSGVSALL
+85 VSLSGVSALL

-109 APIVANAK
+109 APMAGSTK

-124 SKNPKPAE
+124 SKNPKSAE

-138 RASTVSKAEIEAAVV
+138 RASTVSKAEIEAAVQ
-153 RDEMTPQTATAFRSA
+153 RDAMTPETAVAFRSA
-168 CNHDHDL
+168 CAHDHDL

-202 TPSYPLADTFKLHSR
+202 TPSYPLANTFKLHSR

-228 NGHLTIG
+228 DGHLTIG

-243 ATLTTPPFSLDAD
+243 ATLTTPPFSSDAD
-256 PAFSDAEKAVVQESF
+256 PAFSDKEKAIIQESF

-287 EDPGVESLRKTST
+287 EDPGVEGLRKTSA

-314 AFATGAAGIAYL
+314 AFATTAAGIAYL

-339 FADTGWSAATIAGV
+339 FAEAGWSAALIAGV

-414 NLVAITTASSGIP
+414 NLVAIANTNSGIP
-427 LVADDHGD
+427 PIADDHGD
-435 TEASATVV
+435 TEANATVV
-443 PGTSVTG
+443 PGLSVTG
-450 GGVISSAS
+450 GGIISSAS
-458 DYDVFKIT
+458 DLDVFKIT
-466 AGRGNVV
+466 AGRGNIV
-473 ITPKVSLTA
+473 ITPKVSLVA

-496 AILGTYTGAGTAG
+496 VVLGTFNGAGTAG
-509 NMAPAPITFFAPV
+509 NMAPAPITFFAPA
-522 GGVYYLVFYGIGNGN
+522 GGVYYLVFNGIGNGK
-537 GVTEGYTDYGS
+537 GDTEGYTDYGS
-548 IGYYSFAASWQDFVQ
+548 IGYYSFTASWLDFVQ

-568 ITSDRTGGVRPVTVA
+568 ITSDRTGGVFPAAVA

-600 WNFGDPAS
+600 WDFGDPAS

-614 TLRNPSHTYAAPGT
+614 TLRNPSHTYAAPGV
-628 YTASLVVTDNQGNAS
+628 YTATLVVTDNQGNSS

-651 VSGTALPNSVHVGS
+651 VSGTALPNSVHVAS
-665 MTGSWVRR
+665 MTGSWVRM
-673 TNVEVAGTAII
+673 TNVEVAATARI

-691 QPLRYIAVY
+691 QPLRSIAVY

-719 YVTIQMPKQR
+719 YVTIQMRKQR
-729 SANPSTYTFTVTRL
+729 MTNPSTYTFTVTSL
-743 VYQGYPYN
+743 VRPGYPYI
-751 AAENLPL
+751 AADNQPL

>member
-1 MLGYF
+1 MRPRRLVVLF
-6 SLNFFMTPKKLIFAL
+6 SLLFLTLIAGVSYL
-21 WTTVVLVALVVML
+21 SRSGEYV
-34 TPSNDGYREFAATQ
+34 EFAPVDVAVQ
-48 IAPAKPVAASAP
+48 VAPP
-60 ADLPIAAAKKEA
+60 
-72 NPAASASPVAAPA
+72 AAPA
-85 ISLSGVSALL
+85 APLSLAPAAPAAPAPVAVPAVSLSGVSALL

-109 APIVANAK
+109 APMAGSTK
-117 PVATDEA
+117 PVATDDA

-153 RDEMTPQTATAFRSA
+153 RDAMTPETAVAFRSA
-168 CNHDHDL
+168 CGHDHDL

-228 NGHLTIG
+228 DGHLTIG

-243 ATLTTPPFSLDAD
+243 ATLTTPPFSSDANPD
-256 PAFSDAEKAVVQESF
+256 FNDAEKAIIQESF

-287 EDPGVESLRKTST
+287 EDPGVEGLRKTSA

-314 AFATGAAGIAYL
+314 AFTTSAAGIAYL

-339 FADTGWSAATIAGV
+339 FAEAGWSAALIAGV

-414 NLVAITTASSGIP
+414 NLVAIANTNSGIP
-427 LVADDHGD
+427 PIADDHGD
-435 TEASATVV
+435 TEATATVV
-443 PGTSVTG
+443 PGISMTG
-450 GGVISSAS
+450 GGIISSAS
-458 DYDVFKIT
+458 DFDVLKIT
-466 AGRGNVV
+466 AGRGNIV
-473 ITPKVSLTA
+473 ITPKVSLVA
-482 PNLRLEISVVSSTG
+482 PNLRLAISVVSSTG
-496 AILGTYTGAGTAG
+496 VVLGTFTGAGTAG
-509 NMAPAPITFFAPV
+509 NMAPAPITFFAPA
-522 GGVYYLVFYGIGNGN
+522 GGVYYLVFNGIGNGD
-537 GVTEGYTDYGS
+537 GVTSGYTDYGS
-548 IGYYSFAASWQDFVQ
+548 IGYYSFTASWMDFVQ
-563 KPVAV
+563 KPVAA
-568 ITSDRTGGVRPVTVA
+568 ITSDRTGGVRPATVA

-614 TLRNPSHTYAAPGT
+614 SLRNPSHTYAAPGV
-628 YTASLVVTDNQGNAS
+628 YTASLVVTDNQGNSS
-643 AAATKVIT
+643 AAATMVIT
-651 VSGTALPNSVHVGS
+651 VSGTALPNSVHVAS
-665 MTGSWVRR
+665 MTGSWVRM
-673 TNVEVAGTAII
+673 TNVEVAGTARI

-691 QPLRYIAVY
+691 QPLRSIAVY
-700 VTVTGSASGKSAA
+700 VTVTGSVSGKAAA

-719 YVTIQMPKQR
+719 YVTIQMRKQR
-729 SANPSTYTFTVTRL
+729 MTNPSTYTFTVTSL
-743 VYQGYPYN
+743 VYPAYPYKP
-751 AAENLPL
+751 AENLPL

>member
-1 MLGYF
+1 MSPRRLIVLF
-6 SLNFFMTPKKLIFAL
+6 SLLFLTLIAGVSYL
-21 WTTVVLVALVVML
+21 
-34 TPSNDGYREFAATQ
+34 SRSGEYIEFAPVDVAVQ
-48 IAPAKPVAASAP
+48 VAPPAPPAPPVSPTSAAPVAS
-60 ADLPIAAAKKEA
+60 
-72 NPAASASPVAAPA
+72 PA
-85 ISLSGVSALL
+85 ISLGGVSALL
-95 ADASRATSPAAAPS
+95 ADVSLAKPPAAAPS
-109 APIVANAK
+109 APMAGSTK
-117 PVATDEA
+117 PVAVDEA
-124 SKNPKPAE
+124 SKSPKPAE
-132 TSGQWR
+132 TFGQWR
-138 RASTVSKAEIEAAVV
+138 RASTVSKAEIEAAVQ
-153 RDEMTPQTATAFRSA
+153 RDAMTPETAVAFRSA
-168 CNHDHDL
+168 CGHDHDL

-202 TPSYPLADTFKLHSR
+202 TPSYPLAQTFLLHSR
-217 STATRKIYLDF
+217 PTATRKIYLDF
-228 NGHLTIG
+228 DGHLTIG

-287 EDPGVESLRKTST
+287 EDPGVEGLRMTGG

-314 AFATGAAGIAYL
+314 AFATTAAGIAYL

-339 FADTGWSAATIAGV
+339 FAEAGWSAELIAGV

-382 GALSWSPIMGN
+382 GAFSWSPIMGN

-414 NLVAITTASSGIP
+414 NLVAIANLTSGIP
-427 LVADDHGD
+427 LVADDHGN
-435 TEASATVV
+435 TLAAATVA
-443 PGTSVTG
+443 PGLSVTG

-458 DYDVFKIT
+458 DLDLFKFT
-466 AGRGNVV
+466 AGRGNIV
-473 ITPKVSLTA
+473 ITPKVSLFA
-482 PNLRLEISVVSSTG
+482 PNLRLQIRVLNSTG
-496 AILGTYTGAGTAG
+496 TVLGTFTGAGTAG
-509 NMAPAPITFFAPV
+509 NMAPAPITFFAPT
-522 GGVYYLVFYGIGNGN
+522 GGVYYLELKGIGNGD
-537 GVTEGYTDYGS
+537 GITSGYTDYGS
-548 IGYYSFAASWQDFVQ
+548 IGIYSFVASWQEFIQ
-563 KPVAV
+563 KPVAA
-568 ITSDRTGGVRPVTVA
+568 ITSDRTGGVFPVTVA

-628 YTASLVVTDNQGNAS
+628 YTASLVVTDNQGNVS
-643 AAATKVIT
+643 AAATQVIT
-651 VSGTALPNSVHVGS
+651 VSGTALANSVHVGS
-665 MTGSWVRR
+665 MTGSWVRM
-673 TNVEVAGTAII
+673 TNVEVAATATI

-691 QPLRYIAVY
+691 QPLRSIAVY
-700 VTVTGSASGKSAA
+700 VTVTGSVSGKAAA

-719 YVTIQMPKQR
+719 YVTIQMRKQR
-729 SANPSTYTFTVTRL
+729 MTNPSTYTFTVTRL
-743 VYQGYPYN
+743 VYPGYPYV
-751 AAENLPL
+751 AADNLPL
-758 PASVTI
+758 SASVTI

>member
-1 MLGYF
+1 
-6 SLNFFMTPKKLIFAL
+6 
-21 WTTVVLVALVVML
+21 
-34 TPSNDGYREFAATQ
+34 
-48 IAPAKPVAASAP
+48 
-60 ADLPIAAAKKEA
+60 
-72 NPAASASPVAAPA
+72 
-85 ISLSGVSALL
+85 
-95 ADASRATSPAAAPS
+95 
-109 APIVANAK
+109 
-117 PVATDEA
+117 
-124 SKNPKPAE
+124 
-132 TSGQWR
+132 
-138 RASTVSKAEIEAAVV
+138 
-153 RDEMTPQTATAFRSA
+153 
-168 CNHDHDL
+168 
-175 HFDAKGKPLYACS
+175 
-188 MQIQV
+188 
-193 GPDTTPITS
+193 
-202 TPSYPLADTFKLHSR
+202 
-217 STATRKIYLDF
+217 
-228 NGHLTIG
+228 
-235 TQWNVGRS
+235 
-243 ATLTTPPFSLDAD
+243 LTTPPFSLDAD

-326 NSFNDSIDTPCFT
+326 NSFSDSIDTPCFT
-339 FADTGWSAATIAGV
+339 FAEAGWTAALIAGV

-393 GLRPVNQWAKGEYQ
+393 GLRPVNQWAKGEYLN
-407 DASSTQD
+407 ASSTQD
-414 NLVAITTASSGIP
+414 NLVAIANVTSGIP

-435 TEASATVV
+435 TEATATVV

-458 DYDVFKIT
+458 DYDGFKIT

-522 GGVYYLVFYGIGNGN
+522 GGVYYLVFYGIGNGD

-548 IGYYSFAASWQDFVQ
+548 IGYYSFAASWQDFIQ

-583 FDGGTSSDP
+583 FDGGSSSDP
-592 DGVVVGYS
+592 DGSVVGYS

-643 AAATKVIT
+643 AAATQVIT

>member
-1 MLGYF
+1 MRPRRLIVLF
-6 SLNFFMTPKKLIFAL
+6 SLLFLTLIAGVSYL
-21 WTTVVLVALVVML
+21 SRSGEYV
-34 TPSNDGYREFAATQ
+34 EFAPVDVAVQ
-48 IAPAKPVAASAP
+48 VAPPAAPAAPAALAAPVSPTSAAPVAS
-60 ADLPIAAAKKEA
+60 
-72 NPAASASPVAAPA
+72 PA

-95 ADASRATSPAAAPS
+95 ADASLAKPPAAAPS
-109 APIVANAK
+109 APMAGSTKSVAA
-117 PVATDEA
+117 DET

-138 RASTVSKAEIEAAVV
+138 RASTVSKAEIEAAIQ
-153 RDEMTPQTATAFRSA
+153 RDAMTPETAVAFRSA

-202 TPSYPLADTFKLHSR
+202 TPSYPLAQTFLLHSR
-217 STATRKIYLDF
+217 PTATRKIYLDF
-228 NGHLTIG
+228 DGHLTIG

-287 EDPGVESLRKTST
+287 EDPGVEGLRKTGG

-339 FADTGWSAATIAGV
+339 FAEAGWSAELIAGV

-382 GALSWSPIMGN
+382 GAFSWSPIMGN

-414 NLVAITTASSGIP
+414 NLVAIANLTSGIP
-427 LVADDHGD
+427 LVADDHGG
-435 TEASATVV
+435 TLAAATVA
-443 PGTSVTG
+443 PGLSVTG

-458 DYDVFKIT
+458 DLDLFKFT
-466 AGRGNVV
+466 AGRGNIV
-473 ITPKVSLTA
+473 ITPKVSLFA
-482 PNLRLEISVVSSTG
+482 PNLRLQIRVLNSTG
-496 AILGTYTGAGTAG
+496 TVLGTFTGAGTAG
-509 NMAPAPITFFAPV
+509 NMAPAPITFFAPT
-522 GGVYYLVFYGIGNGN
+522 GGVYYLELKGIGNGD
-537 GVTEGYTDYGS
+537 GITSGYTDYGS
-548 IGYYSFAASWQDFVQ
+548 IGIYSFVASWQDFVQ

-628 YTASLVVTDNQGNAS
+628 YTASLVVTDNQGNVS
-643 AAATKVIT
+643 AAATQVINVT
-651 VSGTALPNSVHVGS
+651 GSALPKSINVAS
-665 MTGSWVRR
+665 MTGSWVRM
-673 TNVEVAGTAII
+673 TNVEVAATATI

-691 QPLRYIAVY
+691 QPLRSIAVY
-700 VTVTGSASGKSAA
+700 VTVTGSASGKAAA

-719 YVTIQMPKQR
+719 YVTIQMRKQR
-729 SANPSTYTFTVTRL
+729 MTNPSTYTFTVTRL
-743 VYQGYPYN
+743 VYPGYPYV
-751 AAENLPL
+751 AADNLPL
-758 PASVTI
+758 SASVTI
-764 TR
+764 PR